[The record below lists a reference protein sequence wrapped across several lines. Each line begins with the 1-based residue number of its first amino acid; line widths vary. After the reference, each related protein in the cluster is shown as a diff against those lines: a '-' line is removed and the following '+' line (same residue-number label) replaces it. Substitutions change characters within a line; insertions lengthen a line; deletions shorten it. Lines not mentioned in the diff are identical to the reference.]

1 MIQSMKP
8 ASTSGTRHDMPN
20 PAGVNAPESD
30 RPIVTL
36 SASIFCVNSRHASR
50 RRPALYERNAS
61 STIVVKEASAVNAG
75 GSMRL
80 WLILCKYLLFGAGF
94 FMQTGYGGITNRQLK
109 YKLASLR
116 AWPGGVQ

>member
-30 RPIVTL
+30 RPIVT
-36 SASIFCVNSRHASR
+36 SSPSIFCVNKRHDSRS
-50 RRPALYERNAS
+50 RPAVYERNAS
-61 STIVVKEASAVNAG
+61 STIVVSEASAVSAG

-80 WLILCKYLLFGAGF
+80 WLILCKYLLLGGEF
-94 FMQTGYGGITNRQLK
+94 FMQNR
-109 YKLASLR
+109 LR
-116 AWPGGVQ
+116 GDDGSSIEM